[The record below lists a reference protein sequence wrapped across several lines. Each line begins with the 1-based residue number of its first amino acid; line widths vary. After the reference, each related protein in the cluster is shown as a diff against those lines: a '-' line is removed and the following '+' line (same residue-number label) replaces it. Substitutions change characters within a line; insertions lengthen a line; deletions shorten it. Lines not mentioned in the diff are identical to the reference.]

1 MKNHVRY
8 TTVNSFETLN
18 RLDDNTKNIWFVF
31 HGIGFLSR
39 NFLNYFKDLPEK
51 ENFLIAPQAPS
62 KYYIDQTYQKVGAS
76 WLTKEDTR
84 LEINNVLAYL
94 DAVYESSDIRDNLNV
109 IIFGYS
115 QGVSI
120 AARWVA
126 RRKIRCNKLIFYA
139 GGLPNEL
146 KAKDFDFL
154 SPNTEIQMIHGDE
167 DPYLRPDR
175 LKQEEQKLRILFK
188 DRAVKIVFKGG
199 HELISAQ
206 IERIIRS

>member
-18 RLDDNTKNIWFVF
+18 HLDDFTKNIWFVF
-31 HGIGFLSR
+31 HGIGFLSN
-39 NFLNYFKDLPEK
+39 NFLNYFKALPEK

-62 KYYIDQTYQKVGAS
+62 KYYLDRSYQKVGAS
-76 WLTKEDTR
+76 WLTKEDTT

-94 DAVYESSDIRDNLNV
+94 DAVYESIDIRDNLNI

-126 RRKIRCNKLIFYA
+126 GRKISCDKLIFYA

-146 KAKDFDFL
+146 NSTDFDFL

-167 DPYLRPDR
+167 DPYLTPDR
-175 LKQEEQKLRILFK
+175 LRQEEQKLRVLFK
-188 DRAVKIVFKGG
+188 DKAVKTVFKGG
-199 HELISAQ
+199 HELIPAQ